1 MAPLPPLSP
10 SPPGPPEG
18 RIPVRPRSL
27 ITDEM
32 AKHPDAAE
40 IVLAKLR
47 GIISAGA
54 QETGAI
60 LGTIAVAAHA
70 LAGAD
75 GAAIAMPRSGA
86 VICVGRS
93 GETAPDLGVPLNVDS
108 GISGECLR
116 SGTIMRCDDASRDPL
131 VDPEVC
137 RLMGVQSIA
146 VVPLRGHHGRV
157 GVLEVFSGQSYAFT
171 EEHMSRLGR
180 LAGLAE
186 AAWARGPGSDS
197 LETAKLETDSLEA
210 QSFPPQNFPAA
221 VTEDFPPERPL
232 ERNASSPSL
241 RLAGAAVALT
251 RVGRAPAPGLQRQ
264 RQALLNWRYAT
275 MAGAAMLLL
284 VLSVLTWKE
293 WYRASLQPS
302 SPGPVT
308 GQPEAPA
315 RNADAETEIG
325 LAWQPGAQPSASP
338 RHAARAAAH
347 SAKLP
352 GVIKTPDSVPD
363 SVMPPQPRS
372 EETSNLSDNQNAATA
387 NPATANSA
395 IPDAA
400 IPSDAT
406 PAVNVPEI
414 AASSA
419 GPVDLGKALSSSPA
433 MPKLGTPISQGVAGG
448 TLAFKVQPIYP
459 PEARRLHLEG
469 TVVFDATITEHGQIE
484 DLKLVSGDPIL
495 ARAATD
501 AVSKWRYTPY
511 LLNGKPISKQ
521 TRINIRF
528 LAP

>member
-1 MAPLPPLSP
+1 MV
-10 SPPGPPEG
+10 E
-18 RIPVRPRSL
+18 
-27 ITDEM
+27 
-32 AKHPDAAE
+32 HPDAAE
-40 IVLAKLR
+40 IVVAKLR
-47 GIISAGA
+47 GIISAGT
-54 QETGAI
+54 QEIGTI

-75 GAAIAMPRSGA
+75 GAAIAMPRRGA

-93 GETAPDLGVPLNVDS
+93 GETAPELGVPLNVDS

-157 GVLEVFSGQSYAFT
+157 GVLEVFSSQSYAFT
-171 EEHMSRLGR
+171 GEHMALLGR

-186 AAWARGPGSDS
+186 AAWARGPNSDS
-197 LETAKLETDSLEA
+197 PETDNLETDNLETKISPA
-210 QSFPPQNFPAA
+210 QNVPAA
-221 VTEDFPPERPL
+221 VIEDFSQTERL
-232 ERNASSPSL
+232 LQGYAASSPSL
-241 RLAGAAVALT
+241 RLAGSSVALT
-251 RVGRAPAPGLQRQ
+251 RVGRVLAAGLQRQ
-264 RQALLNWRYAT
+264 RQAPPKWRYAT
-275 MAGAAMLLL
+275 MAGVAILLL
-284 VLSVLTWKE
+284 VLSALTWKA

-302 SPGPVT
+302 SPRPVAS
-308 GQPEAPA
+308 QPEAPA
-315 RNADAETEIG
+315 GNADGETEIG
-325 LAWQPGAQPSASP
+325 LAWQPGAQPSASQ

-347 SAKLP
+347 SGKIPLAL
-352 GVIKTPDSVPD
+352 KTTD
-363 SVMPPQPRS
+363 SVMPPKPRS
-372 EETSNLSDNQNAATA
+372 TETSDLSDNQNAATA

-395 IPDAA
+395 ISDAA
-400 IPSDAT
+400 KPLDST
-406 PAVNVPEI
+406 PAVDVPQI
-414 AASSA
+414 TASSA
-419 GPVDLGKALSSSPA
+419 SPVDLGKALSSSPA

-448 TLAFKVQPIYP
+448 TLAYKVQPIYP

-469 TVVFDATITEHGQIE
+469 TVIFDATITEHGQIE
-484 DLKLVSGDPIL
+484 NLKLISGDPIL

-528 LAP
+528 IAP

>member
-1 MAPLPPLSP
+1 MAPLPPLSS

-18 RIPVRPRSL
+18 RVPVRSRSL
-27 ITDEM
+27 ITEEM
-32 AKHPDAAE
+32 VEHPDAAE

-54 QETGAI
+54 QETGTI

-93 GETAPDLGVPLNVDS
+93 GETAPELGVPLNVDS

-157 GVLEVFSGQSYAFT
+157 GVLEVFSSQSYAFT
-171 EEHMSRLGR
+171 EEHMALLGR

-186 AAWARGPGSDS
+186 AAWARGPGTDS
-197 LETAKLETDSLEA
+197 LETDGLETANLEA

-221 VTEDFPPERPL
+221 VTEDFPRTDRPL
-232 ERNASSPSL
+232 QRDASSPSL
-241 RLAGAAVALT
+241 RLAGSAVALT
-251 RVGRAPAPGLQRQ
+251 RVGRALAPGLQRQ
-264 RQALLNWRYAT
+264 RQALFNWRYAT

-284 VLSVLTWKE
+284 VLSVFTWKA

-325 LAWQPGAQPSASP
+325 LAWQPGAQPSASQ

-347 SAKLP
+347 SGKVPLA
-352 GVIKTPDSVPD
+352 IKTPDSVPD
-363 SVMPPQPRS
+363 SVMPLKPRS
-372 EETSNLSDNQNAATA
+372 EETSDLSDGQNAATA
-387 NPATANSA
+387 NPA

-400 IPSDAT
+400 ISSDST
-406 PAVNVPEI
+406 PAVDVPQI
-414 AASSA
+414 TASSA
-419 GPVDLGKALSSSPA
+419 SPVDLGKALSSSPA

-448 TLAFKVQPIYP
+448 TLAYKVQPIYP

-469 TVVFDATITEHGQIE
+469 TVVFDATITERGQI
-484 DLKLVSGDPIL
+484 DNLKLVSGDPIL

-501 AVSKWRYTPY
+501 AVSKWRYAPY

-528 LAP
+528 IAP